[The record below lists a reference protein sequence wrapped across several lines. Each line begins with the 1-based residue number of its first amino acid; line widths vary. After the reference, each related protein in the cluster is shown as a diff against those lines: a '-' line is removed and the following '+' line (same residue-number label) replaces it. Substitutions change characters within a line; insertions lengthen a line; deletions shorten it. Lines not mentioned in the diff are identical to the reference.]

1 MLNQP
6 FFQVALP
13 LIITIVIAV
22 WVNNKGIDG
31 IHKRLD
37 DIVTSNNKG
46 MDGVHK
52 RLDDIVARLTRIENL
67 LGEHDR
73 RITTLEASKWR

>member
-13 LIITIVIAV
+13 LIITIAIAV
-22 WVNNKGIDG
+22 WVNNKAIDG

-37 DIVTSNNKG
+37 DIVT
-46 MDGVHK
+46 
-52 RLDDIVARLTRIENL
+52 RLTRIENL
-67 LGEHDR
+67 LADHDKR
-73 RITTLEASKWR
+73 LTTLETSKWK